1 MRALVALSAAVL
13 AAFAR
18 SALAQPAPQVI
29 LPWQPPPIIPA
40 DMVHYCIHDSRIYS
54 IGAGLCFGRLGYVC
68 VPSTG
73 PATGNRAYWT
83 SKDDAIFSRPLC
95 N

>member
-1 MRALVALSAAVL
+1 MRALVVVSAAL
-13 AAFAR
+13 IAAFAQA
-18 SALAQPAPQVI
+18 ALAQPAPQVI
-29 LPWQPPPIIPA
+29 LASPPPPIIPA
-40 DMVHYCIHDSRIYS
+40 DMVHYCIHDSKIYS

-83 SKDDAIFSRPLC
+83 SKDDAIFSRPAC